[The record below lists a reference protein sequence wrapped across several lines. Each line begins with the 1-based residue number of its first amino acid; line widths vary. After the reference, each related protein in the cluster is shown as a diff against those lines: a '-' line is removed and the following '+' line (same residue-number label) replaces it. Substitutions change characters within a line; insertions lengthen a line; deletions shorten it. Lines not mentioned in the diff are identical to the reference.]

1 MKKLLFYYIT
11 IILTLST
18 NNIILADDFFTEQ
31 RKTFINNYGKE
42 EEYVERKLTPKY
54 QKFVDKN
61 GRILDI
67 KELNKNGKY
76 IFFENEDNKDDYY
89 VILETTLGI
98 NKKINKAVCSI
109 YAYCSKNVYYFLYDL
124 HGESINDEKGYRFEV
139 KLNLENFTYSRK
151 IKLLD
156 KYKNISKEEE
166 KQYNYDMM
174 RDDTIYDSDIKK
186 VEWSTYEYNDIEKKM
201 IELINSYKNLNNGL
215 P

>member
-1 MKKLLFYYIT
+1 MKKLLFYIT

-98 NKKINKAVCSI
+98 NKKKNKEVCSI

-174 RDDTIYDSDIKK
+174 KDDTIYDSDIKK

-201 IELINSYKNLNNGL
+201 IELINSYKKSE
-215 P
+215 

>member
-1 MKKLLFYYIT
+1 MKKLLFYIT

-201 IELINSYKNLNNGL
+201 IELINSYKKSE
-215 P
+215 

>member
-1 MKKLLFYYIT
+1 MKKLLFYIT

-174 RDDTIYDSDIKK
+174 KDDTIYDSDIKK

-201 IELINSYKNLNNGL
+201 IELINSYKKSE
-215 P
+215 

>member
-1 MKKLLFYYIT
+1 MKKLLFYIT

-98 NKKINKAVCSI
+98 NKKINKEVCSI

-201 IELINSYKNLNNGL
+201 IELINSYKKSE
-215 P
+215 

>member
-1 MKKLLFYYIT
+1 MKKLLFYIT

-31 RKTFINNYGKE
+31 TKTFINEYGEKE
-42 EEYVERKLTPKY
+42 EYIEKKLTPKY

-201 IELINSYKNLNNGL
+201 IELINSYKKSE
-215 P
+215 

>member
-1 MKKLLFYYIT
+1 MKKLLFYIT

-109 YAYCSKNVYYFLYDL
+109 YAYCSKNVYYFIYDL

-201 IELINSYKNLNNGL
+201 IELINSYKKSE
-215 P
+215 

>member
-31 RKTFINNYGKE
+31 TKTFINEYGEKE
-42 EEYVERKLTPKY
+42 EYIEKKLTPKY

-76 IFFENEDNKDDYY
+76 IFFENEDDKNDYY

-201 IELINSYKNLNNGL
+201 IELINSYKKSE
-215 P
+215 

>member
-1 MKKLLFYYIT
+1 MKKLLFYIT

-42 EEYVERKLTPKY
+42 EEYIERKLTPKY

-109 YAYCSKNVYYFLYDL
+109 YAYCSKNVYYFIYDL

-201 IELINSYKNLNNGL
+201 IELINSYKKSE
-215 P
+215 

>member
-1 MKKLLFYYIT
+1 MKKLLFYIT

-18 NNIILADDFFTEQ
+18 NNIILADVFFTEQ
-31 RKTFINNYGKE
+31 RKIFINNYGKE

-61 GRILDI
+61 GRIVDI
-67 KELNKNGKY
+67 KELNKNSKY
-76 IFFENEDNKDDYY
+76 IFFENEDNKEDYY

-186 VEWSTYEYNDIEKKM
+186 IEWSTYEYNDIEKKM
-201 IELINSYKNLNNGL
+201 IKLINSYKKSA
-215 P
+215 

>member
-1 MKKLLFYYIT
+1 MKKLLFYIT

-18 NNIILADDFFTEQ
+18 NNIILADVFFTEQ

-61 GRILDI
+61 GRIVDI
-67 KELNKNGKY
+67 KELNKNSKY
-76 IFFENEDNKDDYY
+76 IFFENEDNKEDYY

-201 IELINSYKNLNNGL
+201 IELINSYKKSA
-215 P
+215 

>member
-1 MKKLLFYYIT
+1 MKKLLFYIT

-31 RKTFINNYGKE
+31 TKTFINEYGEKE
-42 EEYVERKLTPKY
+42 EYIEKKLTPKY

-76 IFFENEDNKDDYY
+76 IFFENEDDKNDYY

-201 IELINSYKNLNNGL
+201 IELINSYKKSE
-215 P
+215 

>member
-1 MKKLLFYYIT
+1 MKKLLFYIT

-31 RKTFINNYGKE
+31 TKTFINEYGEKE
-42 EEYVERKLTPKY
+42 EYIEKKLTPKY

-76 IFFENEDNKDDYY
+76 IFFENEDDKDDYY

-201 IELINSYKNLNNGL
+201 IELINSYKKSE
-215 P
+215 

>member
-1 MKKLLFYYIT
+1 MKKLLFYIT

-31 RKTFINNYGKE
+31 TKTFINEYGEKE
-42 EEYVERKLTPKY
+42 EYIEKKLTPKY

-186 VEWSTYEYNDIEKKM
+186 IEWSIYEYNDIEKKM
-201 IELINSYKNLNNGL
+201 IELINSYKKSA
-215 P
+215 

>member
-1 MKKLLFYYIT
+1 MKKLLFYIT

-31 RKTFINNYGKE
+31 IKTFINEYGEKE
-42 EEYVERKLTPKY
+42 EYIERKLTPKY

-201 IELINSYKNLNNGL
+201 IELINSYKKSE
-215 P
+215 

>member
-1 MKKLLFYYIT
+1 MKKLLFYIT

-31 RKTFINNYGKE
+31 TKTFINEYGEKE
-42 EEYVERKLTPKY
+42 EYIERKLTPKY

-124 HGESINDEKGYRFEV
+124 HGESINDEKGYHFEV

-201 IELINSYKNLNNGL
+201 IELINSYKKSE
-215 P
+215 

>member
-1 MKKLLFYYIT
+1 MKKLLFYIT

>member
-1 MKKLLFYYIT
+1 MKKLLFYIT

-18 NNIILADDFFTEQ
+18 NNIILADVFFTEQ
-31 RKTFINNYGKE
+31 RKTFINNCGKE
-42 EEYVERKLTPKY
+42 EEYIERKLTPKY

-89 VILETTLGI
+89 VILETTIGI
-98 NKKINKAVCSI
+98 NKKTNKAVCSI
-109 YAYCSKNVYYFLYDL
+109 YAYCSKNVYYFIYDL

-201 IELINSYKNLNNGL
+201 IELINSYKKSE
-215 P
+215 

>member
-1 MKKLLFYYIT
+1 MKKLLFYIT

-18 NNIILADDFFTEQ
+18 NNIILADDFFTEK

-42 EEYVERKLTPKY
+42 EEYIEKKLTPKY

-98 NKKINKAVCSI
+98 NKKINKEVCSI

-201 IELINSYKNLNNGL
+201 IELINSYKKSE
-215 P
+215 

>member
-1 MKKLLFYYIT
+1 MKKLLFYIT

-151 IKLLD
+151 NKLLD

-201 IELINSYKNLNNGL
+201 IELINSYKKSE
-215 P
+215 

>member
-1 MKKLLFYYIT
+1 MKKRLFLFYFVIFCFFSSDNL
-11 IILTLST
+11 IAEEIL
-18 NNIILADDFFTEQ
+18 FTEQ

-98 NKKINKAVCSI
+98 NKK
-109 YAYCSKNVYYFLYDL
+109 
-124 HGESINDEKGYRFEV
+124 
-139 KLNLENFTYSRK
+139 
-151 IKLLD
+151 
-156 KYKNISKEEE
+156 
-166 KQYNYDMM
+166 
-174 RDDTIYDSDIKK
+174 
-186 VEWSTYEYNDIEKKM
+186 
-201 IELINSYKNLNNGL
+201 
-215 P
+215 

>member
-1 MKKLLFYYIT
+1 MKKLLFYIT

-124 HGESINDEKGYRFEV
+124 HGESINDEKGYHFEV

-201 IELINSYKNLNNGL
+201 IELINSYKKSE
-215 P
+215 

>member
-1 MKKLLFYYIT
+1 MKKLLFYIT

-31 RKTFINNYGKE
+31 TKTFINEYGEKE
-42 EEYVERKLTPKY
+42 EYIEKKLTPKY

-186 VEWSTYEYNDIEKKM
+186 IEWSTYEYNDIEKKM
-201 IELINSYKNLNNGL
+201 IKLINSYKKSA
-215 P
+215 

>member
-1 MKKLLFYYIT
+1 MKKLLFYIT

-42 EEYVERKLTPKY
+42 EEYVERKLTQKY

-98 NKKINKAVCSI
+98 NKKINKEVCSI
-109 YAYCSKNVYYFLYDL
+109 YAYCSKNVYYFIYDL

-201 IELINSYKNLNNGL
+201 IELINSYKKSE
-215 P
+215 

>member
-1 MKKLLFYYIT
+1 MKKLLFYIT

-42 EEYVERKLTPKY
+42 EEYIERKLIPKY

-76 IFFENEDNKDDYY
+76 IFFENEDNKEDYY

-98 NKKINKAVCSI
+98 NKKINKEVCSI

-201 IELINSYKNLNNGL
+201 IELINSYKKSE
-215 P
+215 

>member
-1 MKKLLFYYIT
+1 MKKLLFYIT

-31 RKTFINNYGKE
+31 TKTFINEYGEKE
-42 EEYVERKLTPKY
+42 EYIEKKLTPKY

-151 IKLLD
+151 NKLLD

-201 IELINSYKNLNNGL
+201 IELINSYKKSE
-215 P
+215 

>member
-1 MKKLLFYYIT
+1 MKKLLFYIT
-11 IILTLST
+11 IILKLST

-98 NKKINKAVCSI
+98 NKKINKEVCSI

-201 IELINSYKNLNNGL
+201 IELINSYKKSE
-215 P
+215 

>member
-1 MKKLLFYYIT
+1 MKKLLFYIT
-11 IILTLST
+11 IILKLST

-124 HGESINDEKGYRFEV
+124 HGESINDERGYRFEV

-201 IELINSYKNLNNGL
+201 IELINSYKKSE
-215 P
+215 

>member
-1 MKKLLFYYIT
+1 MKKLLFYIT
-11 IILTLST
+11 IILKLST

-201 IELINSYKNLNNGL
+201 IELINSYKKSE
-215 P
+215 

>member
-1 MKKLLFYYIT
+1 MKKLLFYIT

-18 NNIILADDFFTEQ
+18 NNIILADVFFTEQ
-31 RKTFINNYGKE
+31 RKIFINNYGKE

-201 IELINSYKNLNNGL
+201 IELINSYKKSE
-215 P
+215 

>member
-1 MKKLLFYYIT
+1 MKKLLFYIT

-31 RKTFINNYGKE
+31 IKTFINEYGEKE
-42 EEYVERKLTPKY
+42 EYIERKLTPKY

-67 KELNKNGKY
+67 KELNNNGKY

-201 IELINSYKNLNNGL
+201 IELINSYKKSE
-215 P
+215 

>member
-201 IELINSYKNLNNGL
+201 IELINSYKKSE
-215 P
+215 

>member
-1 MKKLLFYYIT
+1 MKKLLFYIT

-174 RDDTIYDSDIKK
+174 MDDTIYDSDIKK

-201 IELINSYKNLNNGL
+201 IELINSYKKSE
-215 P
+215 

>member
-1 MKKLLFYYIT
+1 MKKLLFYIT

-31 RKTFINNYGKE
+31 RKTFINNYWKE

-98 NKKINKAVCSI
+98 NKKINKEVCSI

-201 IELINSYKNLNNGL
+201 IELINSYKKSE
-215 P
+215 

>member
-1 MKKLLFYYIT
+1 MKKLLFYIT

-31 RKTFINNYGKE
+31 TKTFINEYGEKE
-42 EEYVERKLTPKY
+42 EYIEKKLTPKY

-98 NKKINKAVCSI
+98 NKKINKTVCSI
-109 YAYCSKNVYYFLYDL
+109 YAYCSKNVDYFLYDL

-201 IELINSYKNLNNGL
+201 IELINSYKKSE
-215 P
+215 

>member
-1 MKKLLFYYIT
+1 MKKLLFYIT

-76 IFFENEDNKDDYY
+76 IFFENEDDKDDYY

-201 IELINSYKNLNNGL
+201 IELINSYKKSE
-215 P
+215 

>member
-1 MKKLLFYYIT
+1 MKKLLFYIT

-31 RKTFINNYGKE
+31 IKTFINEYGEKE
-42 EEYVERKLTPKY
+42 EYIERKLTPKY

-109 YAYCSKNVYYFLYDL
+109 YAYCSKNVYYFIYDL

-201 IELINSYKNLNNGL
+201 IELINSYKKSE
-215 P
+215 